1 MPREFTSQK
10 AIRNHAELT
19 GYVYLW
25 EGTHA
30 GPLLHP
36 TEGVGRHGT
45 MKPGGR
51 GLNDSAIATASDP
64 PLVDMRAPVGP
75 DVGANHAA
83 ARAHHPRAER
93 RTTVSSDTNR
103 R

>member
-1 MPREFTSQK
+1 
-10 AIRNHAELT
+10 
-19 GYVYLW
+19 
-25 EGTHA
+25 
-30 GPLLHP
+30 
-36 TEGVGRHGT
+36 

-64 PLVDMRAPVGP
+64 PFVDVRAPVWP

-93 RTTVSSDTNR
+93 TTVSSDIQSALNVELW
-103 R
+103 